1 MPEYSYKVKT
11 ISGSVRNGVMFAN
24 EQRMVVDRLRG
35 QKLIV
40 LQIQEI
46 KKTALK
52 DILDKI
58 NIFKPSV
65 GSKDMVL
72 FSRQLSTLV
81 SAGIPIVQGLT
92 ILGDQMENPAFK
104 TVIGTIREDIESGL
118 SITEALARHPN
129 VFTELYVNMV
139 KAGETGGVLDVILE
153 RLSNYLEASE
163 QLKRKV
169 KGAMIYP
176 AVISFVCGV
185 VTVFLL
191 TVVIPAFKEIF
202 TSFGGD
208 LPLPTQLL
216 IGLSEFVKRYILV
229 FIGAG
234 IGIFFGM
241 RQYYGTKAGHW
252 NIDTILLK
260 IPALGSLLRKVAIA
274 KFSRTL
280 GTLVKSGVPILQA
293 LDTVAK
299 TSGNVVIEKV
309 ILDTRDSIREGERIA
324 PPLKKSNAFPP
335 MVVQMIAVGEETGN
349 LDTMLSKIADFYDQ
363 EVDAAVEGL
372 TALVEPVIIVIMGIV
387 VGAIV
392 IAMFLPMFELGQ
404 LAGNVG

>member
-11 ISGSVRNGVMFAN
+11 VSGSVRDGVMFAN

-40 LQIQEI
+40 LQVQEI

-65 GSKDMVL
+65 KSKDMVL

-81 SAGIPIVQGLT
+81 GAGIPIVQGLT

-104 TVIGTIREDIESGL
+104 TVIGTVREDIESGL

-129 VFTELYVNMV
+129 AFTELYVNMV

-163 QLKRKV
+163 QLKRKI

-176 AVISFVCGV
+176 GVISFVCGL

-216 IGLSEFVKRYILV
+216 IGLSEFVKKYVLV

-234 IGIFFGM
+234 IGFFFGI
-241 RQYYGTKAGHW
+241 RQYYSTKAGQW

-260 IPALGSLLRKVAIA
+260 VPAFGNLLRKVAIA

-324 PPLKKSNAFPP
+324 PPLKKSNTFPP

-372 TALVEPVIIVIMGIV
+372 TALVEPVIIVIMGLV

>member
-11 ISGSVRNGVMFAN
+11 ISGSIREGVMFAN

-58 NIFKPSV
+58 NIFKPRV
-65 GSKDMVL
+65 KSKDMVL

-104 TVIGTIREDIESGL
+104 SVVVAVREDIESGL
-118 SITEALARHPN
+118 SITESLGRHPN

-153 RLSNYLEASE
+153 RLSNYLESSE
-163 QLKRKV
+163 QLKRKI

-176 AVISFVCGV
+176 AVISLVCGL

-208 LPLPTQLL
+208 LPLPTQIL
-216 IGLSEFVKRYILV
+216 IGLSEFVKRYVLL
-229 FIGAG
+229 FFAAG
-234 IGIFFGM
+234 IGIVFGI
-241 RQYYGTKAGHW
+241 RQYYSTKKGRM
-252 NIDTILLK
+252 ILDTLLLK
-260 IPALGSLLRKVAIA
+260 VPGFGTLLRKVAIA

-280 GTLVKSGVPILQA
+280 GTLIKSGVPILQA

-324 PPLKKSNAFPP
+324 PPLRKSDAFPP
-335 MVVQMIAVGEETGN
+335 MVVQMISVGEETGN
-349 LDTMLSKIADFYDQ
+349 LDTMLNKIADFYDQ

-372 TALVEPVIIVIMGIV
+372 TALVEPVIIVVMGIV